1 MIHQQN
7 QVEWKP
13 FSLTY
18 ITYPSTSSF
27 FIGEFLALLSLL
39 PPFVIVSLVTA
50 VVFYKDVI
58 AAYLLV
64 GCLFSSVFTSILKN
78 RIIKEERPPRYDST
92 EEEIEYGMPSN
103 HSSFAFFCATFVILY
118 ILRGGGSWAMKLL
131 PSYKVP
137 GQVST
142 AIEKKYITTHYKLIY
157 HKLWFHLHNLV
168 TILVSLL
175 LAIGCAYSRVFLGY
189 HTTKQVY
196 AGSILGILLG
206 VMWYALF
213 ETKIVRCILIWLDE
227 KMYDLERVR
236 KGFSYYLNDS
246 RDSNEVKKQE

>member
-1 MIHQQN
+1 MIQQQN

-18 ITYPSTSSF
+18 VTYPSTSSF

-78 RIIKEERPPRYDST
+78 RIIKEERPPRYDSV

-118 ILRGGGSWAMKLL
+118 ILRGGGSWAMKSL

-137 GQVST
+137 VQVN
-142 AIEKKYITTHYKLIY
+142 ITTHYKLIY

-175 LAIGCAYSRVFLGY
+175 LAIGCTYSRVFLGY

-206 VMWYALF
+206 VMWYTLF
-213 ETKIVRCILIWLDE
+213 ETKIVQSILIWLDK

-236 KGFSYYLNDS
+236 KGYSYYLNE
-246 RDSNEVKKQE
+246 RV